1 MLSVKVQFENN
12 LYTKM
17 LLETRDNPCLC
28 KIYENFEII
37 FFESIPEMTGIVN
50 EWNIKDIDERVPA
63 GVGGKYIHYKHG
75 LITISHQTDDLYII
89 ESLKMFVRGEGWI
102 NVIENKEYVDL
113 IEEEEPDWLKNL

>member
-50 EWNIKDIDERVPA
+50 EWNIKDIDGQFQQVLAEN
-63 GVGGKYIHYKHG
+63 I
-75 LITISHQTDDLYII
+75 YII
-89 ESLKMFVRGEGWI
+89 NMV
-102 NVIENKEYVDL
+102 
-113 IEEEEPDWLKNL
+113 